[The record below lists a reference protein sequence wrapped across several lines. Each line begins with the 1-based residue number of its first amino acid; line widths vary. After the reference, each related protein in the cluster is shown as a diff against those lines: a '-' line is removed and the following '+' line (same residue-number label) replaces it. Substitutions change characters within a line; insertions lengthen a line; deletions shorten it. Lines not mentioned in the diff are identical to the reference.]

1 MKWFLNILGVLM
13 ILAGIVWIL
22 QGTGMAFTVGMMAYD
37 VRWAFAGVALILV
50 ALVII
55 IFTNRRRKKLP
66 PSP

>member
-1 MKWFLNILGVLM
+1 MKWFLNVLGVLM

-37 VRWAFAGVALILV
+37 IRWAYAGIALILV
-50 ALVII
+50 ALVMI

>member
-1 MKWFLNILGVLM
+1 MKWFLNVLGVLM

-37 VRWAFAGVALILV
+37 IRWAYAGIALILV
-50 ALVII
+50 ALVMI

-66 PSP
+66 SSP

>member
-66 PSP
+66 PLP

>member
-37 VRWAFAGVALILV
+37 TRWAYAGIALILV
-50 ALVII
+50 ALVMI
-55 IFTNRRRKKLP
+55 IFTNRRRKKSP

>member
-37 VRWAFAGVALILV
+37 IHWAYAGVALILV

-55 IFTNRRRKKLP
+55 IFTNRRRKKLTP
-66 PSP
+66 LP

>member
-1 MKWFLNILGVLM
+1 MKWFLNILGALM

-37 VRWAFAGVALILV
+37 IRWAFAGVALILI

-55 IFTNRRRKKLP
+55 LFTNRRRKK
-66 PSP
+66 SPRSP

>member
-22 QGTGMAFTVGMMAYD
+22 QGTGTAFTVGAMAYD
-37 VRWAFAGVALILV
+37 IHWAYAGGVLILV
-50 ALVII
+50 AVGVIL
-55 IFTNRRRKKLP
+55 FANRRRKKLP

>member
-1 MKWFLNILGVLM
+1 MKWFLNILSVLM

-37 VRWAFAGVALILV
+37 VRWAFAGVALIAV

-55 IFTNRRRKKLP
+55 LVTNRRRKKSP
-66 PSP
+66 PSD

>member
-1 MKWFLNILGVLM
+1 MKWFLNVLGVLM

-37 VRWAFAGVALILV
+37 IRWAYAGIALILV
-50 ALVII
+50 ALVMI
-55 IFTNRRRKKLP
+55 IFTNRQRKKLP